1 MQAISSDKLLN
12 SLFDGVYYVD
22 LDRRIS
28 FWNSAAQRITGYS
41 ADEVI
46 GSRCA
51 DNILRRPEGGGQE
64 LCEEHWPLSATMVD
78 GQIREANV
86 LVHHKHGYRLPV
98 QVRTSP
104 VRNEHGDIVGAVEIF
119 TDNSNAMQILQ
130 TLEKLKQDIL
140 VDPLTGIGNRRFGD
154 MSLASRLQ
162 EWQAHRRQFG
172 VLFLDIDHFKSVN
185 DCYGHKIGDDVLK
198 MVAKSLVSVF
208 RKMDAV
214 ARWGGEEFVAVLPGI
229 NRGSLASIA
238 ERARVAV
245 EESSLIE
252 GGQRLGVTI
261 SIGGTMAE
269 AGDCG
274 TSIIARADSQMYMS
288 KAGGRNMVSLC

>member
-51 DNILRRPEGGGQE
+51 DNILRRPESGGQE
-64 LCEEHWPLSATMVD
+64 LCEEHWPLSATIVD

-86 LVHHKHGYRLPV
+86 LVHHKHGYQLPV

-154 MSLASRLQ
+154 MSLQSRLQ

-214 ARWGGEEFVAVLPGI
+214 ARWGGEEFVAILPGI

-245 EESSLIE
+245 EEISLIE
-252 GGQRLGVTI
+252 SGQRLGVTI